1 MIFPFS
7 SHIII
12 LSASPS
18 NEIPTC
24 AFNFLTAVLILDG
37 CVDPHFSLIFRPS
50 GFTPIEK
57 TFAPSSLSSFGA
69 AL

>member
-1 MIFPFS
+1 MALNFFTLIVIF
-7 SHIII
+7 
-12 LSASPS
+12 
-18 NEIPTC
+18 
-24 AFNFLTAVLILDG
+24 DG

-57 TFAPSSLSSFGA
+57 TFAPSSLSNFGA